1 MRYFSQEHPTST
13 IGNTSGI
20 VNTLIHIKN
29 KSGYLIFWALVFL
42 INTGPHWQIYSTATE
57 LIITVGLL
65 TSLQFLVAYFA
76 IHFSVPVFLNQGR
89 VFLFFIFL
97 IGSAVLVS
105 EINIVVRYWYLEP
118 TYAASYERFLELY
131 GDKSFRQRMV
141 SLWTLK
147 YIFFTKIPLFLYPAI
162 ILIANDFHQRQR
174 DVLELSQQKQK
185 AELDALKNQLNP
197 HFIFNTLNNLYTLA
211 LKKSDDTPLVIE
223 KLSHILDYVLY
234 RCQHEFVALTDE
246 IELIGHYI
254 SLEKIRYGKRVEID
268 FQHQVNHDVK
278 IAPLILLTLIENA
291 FKHSTKEELGRA
303 SIQIKLK
310 ASQEHLMI
318 EMCNTKPRYQKQ
330 PNADKEPIGLANLRK
345 QLALIYPQNHD
356 LMIEESDRSFR
367 ITLEI
372 QHP

>member
-1 MRYFSQEHPTST
+1 MPETITLRKQSQ
-13 IGNTSGI
+13 I
-20 VNTLIHIKN
+20 VSTLIHLKN

-42 INTGPHWQIYSTATE
+42 INTGPHWQIYSTTTE
-57 LIITVGLL
+57 LIVTVGLL
-65 TSLQFLVAYFA
+65 TLLQFLVAYFA
-76 IHFSVPVFLNQGR
+76 IHFSVPQFLNQGR
-89 VFLFFIFL
+89 VLLFFVFL

-105 EINIVVRYWYLEP
+105 EINIAVRYWYLEP
-118 TYAASYERFLELY
+118 TYSTSYERFLELY
-131 GDKSFRQRMV
+131 GDKSFRQRML

-174 DVLELSQQKQK
+174 DMLALSQQKQK

-234 RCQHEFVALTDE
+234 RCQHEFVALSDE
-246 IELIGHYI
+246 IELIDHYI

-268 FQHQVNHDVK
+268 FQHHINQDVK

-291 FKHSTKEELGRA
+291 FKHSTKEELGQA
-303 SIQIKLK
+303 SIQIKLH
-310 ASQEHLMI
+310 ASQEQLKI
-318 EMCNTKPRYQKQ
+318 EMHNTKPQHQKQ
-330 PNADKEPIGLANLRK
+330 HTADKKPIGLANLKK
-345 QLALIYPQNHD
+345 QLTLIYPHNHK
-356 LMIEESDRSFR
+356 LAIEESESDFR
-367 ITLEI
+367 ITLDI
-372 QHP
+372 QQP